1 MADAPT
7 QPSPIFQASLGGD
20 LETVRTHLADKDART
35 PEGYAPLGL
44 AVSAGRNA
52 VVRLLLREGADVNV
66 GDAQGVTALMHAA
79 MHGYAD
85 LIDLMLLHGARPM
98 QQQHD
103 GRAAPGL
110 AALFGRPAAIGAFLR
125 ADPTLLTAKDGCGRT
140 LLHWAVASQHVP
152 TLKYLL
158 GRWDGG
164 ALLEEV
170 DAVGD
175 TPLHV
180 CRGPPVLLLLLYL
193 GGPKPPSLTSRSHAG
208 HTAAEAADAAGCN
221 EVASLL
227 QAAADSPADNW
238 LDRNAASEASTE
250 LLSFL
255 SSSRRRAPPA
265 CAPRPAWCH
274 ALRCGALLRAGW
286 CFGLLLLLC
295 ASPPATAAVAS
306 AAVLLCP
313 LASCVARAPPVLR
326 AFAWAGCGGGDTDG
340 DPREQL
346 PPPSKTVPPLLL
358 LLGVCCLLTLHASL
372 LLPLALSRAPS
383 VAAAS
388 IACELVL
395 VVSYLKVLVADPGMV
410 AGGNPADAALYWE
423 AIEKLPPGAGAVA
436 RREGPSMY
444 DGRPPSSPADPPPP
458 RAWQGCPRPSATAP
472 S

>member
-1 MADAPT
+1 MSLAT
-7 QPSPIFQASLGGD
+7 TSPIFQASLSGD
-20 LETVRTHLADKDART
+20 LETVRAHLADKDART

-66 GDAQGVTALMHAA
+66 ADAQGVTALMHAA

-125 ADPTLLTAKDGCGRT
+125 ADPALLTAKDGGGRT

-164 ALLEEV
+164 ALLDEV
-170 DAVGD
+170 DGIGD

-193 GGPKPPSLTSRSHAG
+193 GGPKPPSLTSRNHAG

-227 QAAADSPADNW
+227 QAAADSPEDNW

-255 SSSRRRAPPA
+255 GSSRRRVPPT

-295 ASPPATAAVAS
+295 ASPPAAIAAAS
-306 AAVLLCP
+306 AAALLCP
-313 LASCVARAPPVLR
+313 LASCIARAPPVLR
-326 AFAWAGCGGGDTDG
+326 AFAWAGCGGGHTDG
-340 DPREQL
+340 DASGGPCGDASTSRASLSLRES
-346 PPPSKTVPPLLL
+346 PPTAKTGPALLL
-358 LLGVCCLLTLHASL
+358 LLSVCCLLTLHASL
-372 LLPLALSRAPS
+372 LLPLALSRAPP

-388 IACELVL
+388 IVCELVL
-395 VVSYLKVLVADPGMV
+395 VASYLKVLVADPGMI
-410 AGGNPADAALYWE
+410 AGGNPADAAMYWE
-423 AIEKLPPGAGAVA
+423 AIEKLPTV
-436 RREGPSMY
+436 
-444 DGRPPSSPADPPPP
+444 
-458 RAWQGCPRPSATAP
+458 
-472 S
+472 